1 MSKRSIT
8 MKSLVK
14 TFNSFAYEHDLWT
27 LFSDWLGLAACSIS
41 CQVDFA
47 TKDERE
53 ARYMETISRYKPEDQ
68 KLFGQI
74 LGQVAIELEKP
85 RDVLGDL
92 FGELELHSKAK
103 GQFFTPYHLSRMM
116 ADIVVEDQERYRL
129 CEPAC
134 GSGGMVIAFSEA
146 LRSKGKNPQRVLHA
160 YCQDIDLRAVQMC
173 YIQLS
178 LLGISAVVDH
188 MDTLRMERIS
198 LPWKTPAYMM
208 GPALWMLLDEQNA
221 PEKTGQ
227 LSLFEEVDSRC

>member
-1 MSKRSIT
+1 

-14 TFNSFAYEHDLWT
+14 TFNSFAYQHDLWT
-27 LFSDWLGLAACSIS
+27 LFSDWLDLAACSIS
-41 CQVDFA
+41 CRVDFA
-47 TKDERE
+47 TRETRE

-68 KLFGQI
+68 HLFAEI
-74 LGQVAIELEKP
+74 FGQVAIELEKP

-116 ADIVVEDQERYRL
+116 ADMLAEDQERYRL

-134 GSGGMVIAFSEA
+134 GSGWMVIAFAEA
-146 LRSKGKNPQRVLHA
+146 LRAKGKNPQRCLYA
-160 YCQDIDLRAVQMC
+160 YCQDIDLRAVQMA

-198 LPWKTPAYMM
+198 APWKAPAYMM

-227 LSLFEEVDSRC
+227 LSLFEEVSA

>member
-1 MSKRSIT
+1 

-27 LFSDWLGLAACSIS
+27 LFSDWLDLAACSIS
-41 CQVDFA
+41 CRVDFA
-47 TKDERE
+47 TREIRE

-74 LGQVAIELEKP
+74 LGQVAIELERP

-92 FGELELHSKAK
+92 FGELGLNSTAK

-116 ADIVVEDQERYRL
+116 ADIVVEDQEKYRL
-129 CEPAC
+129 SEPAC
-134 GSGGMVIAFSEA
+134 GSGGMVIAFAET
-146 LRSKGKNPQRVLHA
+146 LRAKGKNPQRCLYA
-160 YCQDIDLRAVQMC
+160 YCQDIDLRAVQMA

-198 LPWKTPAYMM
+198 PPWRTPAYLM
-208 GPALWMLLDEQNA
+208 GPALWMLLEEQNA
-221 PEKTGQ
+221 PEVEKPLGQ
-227 LSLFEEVDSRC
+227 LTLFEEESA